1 MLRVEWHPDK
11 AGVTVVR
18 TAYALLSKLRAIASA
33 TGEDDE
39 VLEFFRMHV
48 DSARRL
54 PNLVTGGSAGHSLPT
69 MVYDAYC
76 TPSKRLVFSTP
87 TALASELRED
97 SSLGMALLLFK
108 TEPAAGRDRRATDR
122 RTTDVNAAAGAD

>member
-1 MLRVEWHPDK
+1 
-11 AGVTVVR
+11 
-18 TAYALLSKLRAIASA
+18 
-33 TGEDDE
+33 
-39 VLEFFRMHV
+39 MHV

-122 RTTDVNAAAGAD
+122 RTTDVNAAAGADEPRSEDVELAASVYSAERQSLPRGLRIQRSRRGPDETA